1 MLLICLLT
9 QSVQGQQMLNPQD
22 AVINYNPASPP
33 VQPAYG
39 KIGKWVRTPKLP
51 WNTTAYKCYI
61 YDSCD
66 FRLHFPQTYQPG
78 DGKKYPILVFYQ
90 GDGEIGPI
98 TDNESQLKNGGL
110 LFHKAELAG
119 TFDGYIIFMQNQH
132 AFGLTQYTAIR
143 NLIDTLVQEYGGD
156 PYRVTANGLSGGG
169 QAIFNQLVLTPT
181 YFAGAIIMSAALAEY
196 ATPADVN
203 LLKFTPMWDLDGG
216 RDNDPTPAQA
226 QFVDSSYLALG
237 SDYVYKN
244 YPTLGHDTWDSTWLE
259 PNFWPF
265 VNNAYLSNPWTLYGK
280 TVFCPSQSFKITI
293 GIVPGLAGY
302 QWRLN
307 GTVIPGATTDSLVV
321 TQPGTYDARVLRGS
335 AWSDWSHVPVQILA
349 QTPAPVAD
357 IVQPSCT
364 VSTGTITIAQPK
376 SAGLTYSIDGVH
388 YQTDTAFPKLAAGT
402 YTLTVKNGST
412 CLSSP
417 TTAVV
422 NPQPV
427 TPAQPTVTITQ
438 PSCAEPKGTIVLTS
452 HDTGV
457 VYSIFI
463 GDDFVTYTHF
473 TNLVPGTYHPNVKNG
488 AGCGSAIM
496 VSVVNPAPST
506 PAAPAV
512 TITQP
517 TCTVG
522 TGTISISS
530 PIDSFTYSINNAN
543 YQSGGSFTGVAVG
556 SYKVTAENSE
566 GCISTPS
573 TASVVAPPEAP
584 AAPTLTI
591 TQPTC
596 TAATGTIDIAG
607 PPGLLYSLNGATWQ
621 PDTSFVSLAPGN
633 YPVTAKDSAGCVSSP
648 ASAII
653 LTPPASCNL
662 VISIYPNPYVGEV
675 NFTIVSPESGK
686 GLLLFYNLLGEKMS
700 TWIETDFVA
709 GIPTSIRCPMGF
721 AHRQAVVYELIVG
734 KKQLL
739 GTLLPQKF

>member
-1 MLLICLLT
+1 
-9 QSVQGQQMLNPQD
+9 
-22 AVINYNPASPP
+22 
-33 VQPAYG
+33 
-39 KIGKWVRTPKLP
+39 
-51 WNTTAYKCYI
+51 
-61 YDSCD
+61 
-66 FRLHFPQTYQPG
+66 
-78 DGKKYPILVFYQ
+78 
-90 GDGEIGPI
+90 
-98 TDNESQLKNGGL
+98 
-110 LFHKAELAG
+110 
-119 TFDGYIIFMQNQH
+119 
-132 AFGLTQYTAIR
+132 
-143 NLIDTLVQEYGGD
+143 
-156 PYRVTANGLSGGG
+156 
-169 QAIFNQLVLTPT
+169 
-181 YFAGAIIMSAALAEY
+181 
-196 ATPADVN
+196 
-203 LLKFTPMWDLDGG
+203 
-216 RDNDPTPAQA
+216 
-226 QFVDSSYLALG
+226 
-237 SDYVYKN
+237 
-244 YPTLGHDTWDSTWLE
+244 
-259 PNFWPF
+259 
-265 VNNAYLSNPWTLYGK
+265 
-280 TVFCPSQSFKITI
+280 
-293 GIVPGLAGY
+293 
-302 QWRLN
+302 
-307 GTVIPGATTDSLVV
+307 
-321 TQPGTYDARVLRGS
+321 
-335 AWSDWSHVPVQILA
+335 
-349 QTPAPVAD
+349 
-357 IVQPSCT
+357 

-506 PAAPAV
+506 PAAPAL

-543 YQSGGSFTGVAVG
+543 YQSGGSFTGVAAG
-556 SYKVTAENSE
+556 SYPVTAENSE
-566 GCISTPS
+566 GCISSPS
-573 TASVVAPPEAP
+573 TAVILTPPAPPPAP
-584 AAPTLTI
+584 GVTVA
-591 TQPTC
+591 QPTC
-596 TAATGTIDIAG
+596 SVTTGSIDIAG
-607 PPGLLYSLNGATWQ
+607 PLGPGLLYSVNGKTWQ
-621 PDTSFVSLAPGN
+621 PDTSFSGLAPGS

-653 LTPPASCNL
+653 LTEPASCNL
-662 VISIYPNPYVGEV
+662 VVSIYPNPYAGEV

-686 GLLLFYNLLGEKMS
+686 GLLMFYNLLGEKMS
-700 TWIETDFVA
+700 PFIETDFVA
-709 GIPTSIRCPMGF
+709 GIPTSINCPMGF
-721 AHRQAVVYELIVG
+721 AHRQAVIYQLTIG
-734 KKQLL
+734 KKKMQ